1 MAQRILLNDG
11 TVYEDSSCSGDEFEM
26 WLFVKGDLN
35 KIFADFT
42 DPMKTM
48 IIRSQINVVAGKE
61 PEEKSYAGYTVFSG
75 MLVDNPTKGIT
86 NVRLKKQI

>member
-11 TVYEDSSCSGDEFEM
+11 TVYEDSTCSENGYEM
-26 WLFVKGDLN
+26 WLFLKGDLN

-48 IIRSQINVVAGKE
+48 VIRSEMSTIASRE

-75 MLVDNPTKGIT
+75 LLVDNPVSGMI
-86 NVRLKKQI
+86 NVRMKKQA

>member
-11 TVYEDSSCSGDEFEM
+11 TVYENASCSENGYEM
-26 WLFVKGDLN
+26 WLFIEGDLK
-35 KIFADFT
+35 KIFDDFT

-48 IIRSQINVVAGKE
+48 VIRSEISTVAGRE

-75 MLVDNPTKGIT
+75 ILTDNPVSGMI
-86 NVRLKKQI
+86 NVRLRKQA